1 MKIFL
6 VIEKSMEHK
15 KNYKFKEMG
24 QSPSI
29 IFDRDDIIKKY
40 RHRSQR
46 GP

>member
-24 QSPSI
+24 QKPSI
-29 IFDRDDIIKKY
+29 IFDRDEVFFKVLRDILCL
-40 RHRSQR
+40 
-46 GP
+46 